1 MYYMSRYDDIITRLE
16 ELESYVYNEIDQLI
30 HGNLKN
36 NGGTVAG
43 NGKLIKYKPSKHQKA
58 YKIKIDR
65 NFKKRCYTR

>member
-30 HGNLKN
+30 HDNLKN
-36 NGGTVAG
+36 NGGTAAG
-43 NGKLIKYKPSKHQKA
+43 NSNLIKYKPSKHQKA
-58 YKIKIDR
+58 YKIDR